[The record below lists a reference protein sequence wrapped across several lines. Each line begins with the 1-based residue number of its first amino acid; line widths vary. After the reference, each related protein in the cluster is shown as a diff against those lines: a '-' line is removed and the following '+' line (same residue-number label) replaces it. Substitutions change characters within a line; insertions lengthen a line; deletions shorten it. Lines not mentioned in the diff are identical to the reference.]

1 MPSHHEIERSFSP
14 GPDDQLPDLTEA
26 DGIASVV
33 DVGSV
38 DLAATYFDTAELALT
53 RAGVSLRRR
62 EGGDD
67 AGWHLKVPA
76 GDGRDEITRPLG
88 RTHRTPPVALRRS
101 VLPWT
106 LGGELAPVASIET
119 RRSIRHVLDATGK
132 LLAEVADDRVV
143 GTSDGADPVMWREWE
158 VELVDGD
165 PELLAAVTKL
175 LDDAGV
181 PPSWS
186 QRKIDRVLSFDAVA
200 PDLKD
205 DSGGALVHRRLTEQV
220 ALLRVH
226 DSEIRRGVPDS
237 VHQTRVTCRRLRA
250 ALATFRPLFDR
261 TQTDPIREE
270 LRWVA
275 RSLGDARDSEVMHER
290 LRGLVEGEPFVVGPV
305 RRRLRATYAARE
317 REGKRAADELLTSGR
332 YLSLLAS
339 LGALLADPPWTERA
353 EDDAH
358 DVCRQRLRKERRRLR
373 GRVDEAHALA
383 ERGGATHDHALHDVR
398 KAAKRFRYAGETAAP
413 VLGGDAEKLR
423 HKAHQ
428 LTKILGERQDTT
440 VTRTHLLEIAAEA
453 TDQGESALTYGRLHA
468 REEVRGRELEAEFE
482 KRWEKLG

>member
-14 GPDDQLPDLTEA
+14 GPDAQLPDLTEA

-101 VLPWT
+101 ALPWT

-165 PELLAAVTKL
+165 PELLAAVAEL

-186 QRKIDRVLSFDAVA
+186 QRGS
-200 PDLKD
+200 
-205 DSGGALVHRRLTEQV
+205 TE
-220 ALLRVH
+220 
-226 DSEIRRGVPDS
+226 
-237 VHQTRVTCRRLRA
+237 C
-250 ALATFRPLFDR
+250 
-261 TQTDPIREE
+261 
-270 LRWVA
+270 
-275 RSLGDARDSEVMHER
+275 
-290 LRGLVEGEPFVVGPV
+290 
-305 RRRLRATYAARE
+305 
-317 REGKRAADELLTSGR
+317 
-332 YLSLLAS
+332 
-339 LGALLADPPWTERA
+339 
-353 EDDAH
+353 
-358 DVCRQRLRKERRRLR
+358 
-373 GRVDEAHALA
+373 
-383 ERGGATHDHALHDVR
+383 
-398 KAAKRFRYAGETAAP
+398 
-413 VLGGDAEKLR
+413 
-423 HKAHQ
+423 
-428 LTKILGERQDTT
+428 
-440 VTRTHLLEIAAEA
+440 
-453 TDQGESALTYGRLHA
+453 
-468 REEVRGRELEAEFE
+468 
-482 KRWEKLG
+482 